1 MKKKKKKLKIPKA
14 KLKAYW
20 LAVECVEDVY
30 WKQIRIIEK
39 YISKDTGVK
48 DIELFRSIPEKCPF
62 CKKELMIDGSICGIG
77 TANRKYGLL
86 HR

>member
-1 MKKKKKKLKIPKA
+1 MGGIHKGSPTKMKKLKIPKA

-30 WKQIRIIEK
+30 WKQIQLIEK

-48 DIELFRSIPEKCPF
+48 DIELFHGD
-62 CKKELMIDGSICGIG
+62 DGSICGIG
-77 TANRKYGLL
+77 NTSRTIKLI

>member
-20 LAVECVEDVY
+20 LAVECAEDFY
-30 WKQIRIIEK
+30 YKQLRVIEK
-39 YISKDTGVK
+39 YISKDIGVK
-48 DIELFRSIPEKCPF
+48 DIEFF
-62 CKKELMIDGSICGIG
+62 HGDDGSICGIG